1 MVCVEDLLAE
11 NIKRGEHAVFNPIT
25 GEGSTGKRFR
35 MEIEGFTPSTLY
47 LPVSMRDNALVEELR
62 KHGSVGTFLA
72 AHDMDA
78 TSQNTNSV
86 LCEFV
91 RLRIRHDFPF
101 WAAAFVIIKNKFGGE
116 DIHFRLNRPQRH
128 LVEVLEGMRTASR
141 PIRLILLKA
150 RQWGGSTAIQL
161 YMAWL
166 QLVQE
171 RGLNSLVVAQVSS
184 AADEVRDMFDRMLH
198 SYPSWLLCDVGEEP
212 KDGAPKMERVGNAD
226 NVRRVI
232 ARNCKVK
239 TGSAERPD
247 SARGGDYSLV
257 HCTEVGVWKRTEGKR
272 PEDIIRSAC
281 SGVLLRPLTM
291 IVYESTANGVGNFFH
306 TEYEA
311 AKRGQSQFTPLF
323 IPWYEIE
330 QYTDENADVEGL
342 ARFIVAHKD
351 NDNAVDAR
359 HESGRY
365 LYYLWQ
371 RGATLQAIAWYITER
386 QKYSDH
392 GDMASEYPSDDV
404 EAFAFSG
411 TRVFDR
417 YQCEQLRATCHEP
430 DYIGEL
436 AARGTEGDAA
446 LENVHFTPDAQG
458 HLFVWTLPYKDDEIT
473 FAYRY
478 IVVVDI
484 GGRSQGA
491 DWSVITV
498 FDRVGQ
504 IDGDPVSVVA
514 QWYGHTD
521 MDRLAWVAAQIATWY
536 NEALLVIESNTIE
549 THTLGSAP
557 FLLSQIRDSYT
568 NLYARP
574 QSEEDIR
581 QGMPRRY
588 GFHTNTQTK
597 PLAIN
602 YLQMAVREGLW
613 VERDTRC
620 IDELL
625 TYEQK
630 QNGSY
635 GAIEGKHDDM
645 LMTRA
650 IAMYLCYKPGELP
663 MPERIEVATHKAV
676 RKRALDS
683 SI

>member
-1 MVCVEDLLAE
+1 MDAVDNMLAE
-11 NIKRGEHAVFNPIT
+11 NTRRRSSGVFNPIT
-25 GEGSTGKRFR
+25 GEGSTGTRFLI
-35 MEIEGFTPSTLY
+35 EIHDMPTPRLW
-47 LPVSMRDNALVEELR
+47 LPVAMRNVPLITHLIQYGSITALLQANGMSSTEER
-62 KHGSVGTFLA
+62 
-72 AHDMDA
+72 HDA
-78 TSQNTNSV
+78 VIRELT
-86 LCEFV
+86 

-101 WAAAFVIIKNKFGGE
+101 WAAAFVMIKNKGGG
-116 DIHFRLNRPQRH
+116 DDVRFRLNRPQRRT
-128 LVEVLEGMRTASR
+128 VEMLEMMRTAGK

-150 RQWGGSTAIQL
+150 RQWGGSTMIQM

-166 QLVQE
+166 QLVHKT
-171 RGLNSLVVAQVSS
+171 GLNSLVVAQVSA
-184 AADEVRDMFDRMLH
+184 AADEVRDMFDRMLA
-198 SYPSWLLCDVGEEP
+198 SYPAWLLHPPGEPFENNEV
-212 KDGAPKMERVGNAD
+212 KTERVGNAE

-232 ARNCKVK
+232 TRNCKIK

-257 HCTEVGVWKRTEGKR
+257 HCTEVGVWKKTDGKR
-272 PEDIIRSAC
+272 PEDIVRSAC

-311 AKRGQSQFTPLF
+311 AKRGMSQFTPLF

-330 QYTDENADVEGL
+330 QYTDEEADIKEL
-342 ARFIVAHKD
+342 ANFILAHKD
-351 NDNAVDAR
+351 NDNAIDAR
-359 HESGRY
+359 HESGQY

-371 RGATLQAIAWYITER
+371 RGATLQAIAWYVAER
-386 QKYSDH
+386 MKYSDH

-404 EAFAFSG
+404 EAFTFSG

-417 YQCEQLRATCHEP
+417 YQCEQRRTTCRPPYEV
-430 DYIGEL
+430 GEI
-436 AARGTEGDAA
+436 AAKDVAGDDA
-446 LENVHFTPDAQG
+446 LTDIHFTPDSQG
-458 HLFVWTLPYKDDEIT
+458 RLQVWRMPPPNDMEKYDNR
-473 FAYRY
+473 F

-484 GGRSQGA
+484 GGRAQNA

-498 FDRVGQ
+498 FDRIGQ
-504 IDGDPVSVVA
+504 IDGDPVCVVA

-521 MDRLAWVAAQIATWY
+521 MDRLAWMAAQIAYWY
-536 NEALLVIESNTIE
+536 DEALLVIESNTVE
-549 THTLGSAP
+549 THTAGDAP
-557 FLLSQIRDSYT
+557 FLLSQIRDSYY

-581 QGMPRRY
+581 QGAPRKY

-597 PLAIN
+597 PLAVH

-625 TYEQK
+625 AYEQK

-635 GAIEGKHDDM
+635 GAIDGKHDDL

-663 MPERIEVATHKAV
+663 MPVPVKSHAHTRSTPKAV
-676 RKRALDS
+676 DTT
-683 SI
+683 I